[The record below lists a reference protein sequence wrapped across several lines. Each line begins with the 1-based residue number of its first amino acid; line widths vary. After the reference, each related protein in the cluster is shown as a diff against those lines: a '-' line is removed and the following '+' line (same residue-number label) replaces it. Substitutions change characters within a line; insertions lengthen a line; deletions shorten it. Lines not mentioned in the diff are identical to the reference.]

1 MGEISEERLII
12 GTCHTLPTGCK
23 NRNKNMKTGKIISYK
38 MVLPLEKATW

>member
-12 GTCHTLPTGCK
+12 EACHTLPTGCK
-23 NRNKNMKTGKIISYK
+23 NINKNMRTGKNISYK

>member
-23 NRNKNMKTGKIISYK
+23 NRNKNMKTGKNISYK